1 MSKLLAKTNLKK
13 MAVGF
18 MAMLMLTMS
27 SVAVVSAQNGFINPQ
42 DNPTAVAG
50 ATGGQGSLR
59 LLVLQIVNFF
69 LGFLGLIAVVMII
82 YGGFLYVSAAGKED
96 KIEQAKKIIMYS
108 IIGIL
113 IILLSF
119 AIVNTILGAGTGGA
133 TQ

>member
-1 MSKLLAKTNLKK
+1 MSKFLTRENLKK
-13 MAVGF
+13 TAVGL
-18 MAMLMLTMS
+18 MASTMLMMS
-27 SVAVVSAQNGFINPQ
+27 SIAAVSAQGFISPS
-42 DNPTAVAG
+42 DNPSAVSA
-50 ATGGQGSLR
+50 ATQGQGSIRQLA
-59 LLVLQIVNFF
+59 LTIVNFF
-69 LGFLGLIAVVMII
+69 LTFLGLIAVIMII

-96 KIEQAKKIIMYS
+96 KIESAKKIIMYS